1 MTSIKNS
8 IKDNVS
14 MKEKHSK
21 AAERKMKRKKA
32 KKGGIKAETETDT
45 KESEV
50 RLPTE
55 AKLEERLLRDR

>member
-1 MTSIKNS
+1 
-8 IKDNVS
+8 
-14 MKEKHSK
+14 MKEKHNK
-21 AAERKMKRKKA
+21 AAEKKMIKKE

>member
-1 MTSIKNS
+1 MTSVKNS
-8 IKDNVS
+8 IKKVR

-21 AAERKMKRKKA
+21 AAEKKMIKKE
-32 KKGGIKAETETDT
+32 KKGGIQAETETDT